1 MAFAKESKKATA
13 FDFKKAAAGL
23 FTAATLASNIVTLP
37 ADAFDMNAGF
47 GSSQIVSVKTVREGL
62 YQDYEVDLV
71 QSVDDARSTFKD
83 AKETKS
89 KKGE

>member
-1 MAFAKESKKATA
+1 
-13 FDFKKAAAGL
+13 
-23 FTAATLASNIVTLP
+23 
-37 ADAFDMNAGF
+37 MNAGF

-71 QSVDDARSTFKD
+71 QTVDDARSTFKD